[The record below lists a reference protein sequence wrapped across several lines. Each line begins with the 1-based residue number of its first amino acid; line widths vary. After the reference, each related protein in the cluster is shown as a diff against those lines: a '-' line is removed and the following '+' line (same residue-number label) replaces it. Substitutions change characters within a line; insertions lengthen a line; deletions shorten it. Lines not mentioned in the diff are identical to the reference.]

1 MAHKQPA
8 KDAVSAAMSAIETAL
23 NLSGDGHS
31 DGSAPP
37 NDPLSGR
44 SPPPPQIE
52 PPVSRR
58 LPPAED
64 VKTPLVADPP
74 ANDDRP
80 AIGPIVQALAMRR
93 LNATP
98 VVAATVGSLLWLA
111 LCAYYAVSHFPW
123 SGGSDAARQFL
134 AKPETVLLG
143 LAALGPMILFFGF
156 AALARRLQELRQAAR
171 SITQVALRLAEPETV
186 ASENVASLA
195 QAIRREI
202 GTMGDGIERA
212 LARAAELETLV
223 RSEVTTLERA
233 YSDNERRIRSLIA
246 EMADQR
252 EAILAS
258 GGRVR
263 AVIDD
268 AHRGVANDL
277 EAIAIRLG
285 ERVSGVGSE
294 VATSIGV
301 SAEEVTEAMDRAGGS
316 AVDRI
321 NAIAAEVSARLAAA
335 SGRSAEEIIGRVA
348 DIDQRIRNAGESL
361 ASDFAGRNED
371 LVGRIE
377 ASGATAVESLRRHA
391 DGIVAQ
397 LGAATAAAGHALDD
411 HDQTVVGRIADSGA
425 LAAEAIRL
433 HGDAVATR
441 LAVASESLAR
451 EFGQRIDELIERVE
465 SSARGISDT
474 VVTHGDGL
482 ASRLDVAVERLHE
495 SVVVRG
501 QSLEDS
507 LAAANSRFDST
518 LSGKTEDARALF
530 ESAGAAWAEHFDARH
545 AQLRALIDDS
555 SGVIG
560 GQIEESARRAADA
573 VAAEAIAA
581 QERLEAAARMALQR
595 WSDETREVGDKF
607 TSAASEAVASIAV
620 GGDSVN
626 DAIGQT
632 ISNLEDTLSARGGA
646 LVADLNNQT
655 RRIEEQLGALN
666 ALVGE
671 SGESA
676 IERIAAHTGRLG
688 ETLSGHIESI
698 DAVMSSRKAEIDER
712 LNEHQAHL
720 NQRLDEHR
728 SRIDEN
734 LVDHRSRID
743 ENLSEHRN
751 RLDDTLADQRGR
763 FDQTLGDHRQRLE
776 EAGAARLAEFES
788 VAAANQT
795 MVELALSTHTRAVDD
810 SLKDGSANLEIALT
824 DRGRDIVTRIEAETK
839 LLTTQ
844 LEATLNAIEQTVVIR
859 GGELDQR
866 LARRSQESV
875 ANFDS
880 GVEAADSRASAKLDE
895 VRTSFEKILERI
907 DGVLAARA
915 QSINENLARS
925 TVDAAKTLSEGG
937 REIAMGISAKS
948 AELEATLRG
957 RAEALSQALGEL
969 AGDINA
975 KLADRLDDMSGTLGA
990 SVTRF
995 RDDIVAPLHTLS
1007 VQLQSGG
1014 AEIAEAIGR
1023 HAANLGETVE
1033 SHVQRIG
1040 AESTAQLVARIE
1052 EMRGLIEGPAA
1063 DLVARI
1069 GARGDEVADQI
1080 AGVSVQA
1087 SQSFEQ
1093 QISSLVALLTRRGDD
1108 LLAAITATAAGS
1120 VRELGS
1126 LSGQIGVAVESSTA
1140 GLRAAAEAAQ
1150 SQSAETI
1157 GALVSGLSI
1166 EVASSAAGLRAAA
1179 EAAQSQSAETIG
1191 ALVGNLTTEVEA
1203 STAALRA
1210 AAEAAQSQTAETI
1223 GALVGNLMTEVEA
1236 STAALRAAADTTQN
1250 QSAETI
1256 GALISNLTA
1265 EIERSGASLR
1275 DAVETNAGASI
1286 STLNASS
1293 ERMRTELG
1301 QVLERLGQ
1309 VGSVLDRM
1317 VGAAGERLVAI
1328 EGGLGEK
1335 IELMQ
1340 QALGAMAD
1348 QVSALDRLSNETRDE
1363 SGALVERL
1371 SGHTAALAVVA
1382 RDLAANQHTVD
1393 ASLELRH
1400 ASLKVLFGE
1409 IAEKSQEFDAVARHF
1424 ATSFEDSFTKAQA
1437 RAQEISASLAV
1448 STKNAASNAVSQFE
1462 MIRDTTGRE
1471 RLKTAEALQAAYDQ
1485 ANANLEDVMTKTA
1498 ERFRDSVNE
1507 VRQMAAEV
1515 QRQLDET
1522 RRELRRGVFELPEE
1536 TAEAA
1541 TAMRRV
1547 VADQIAALK
1556 ELTAVVTAS
1565 GADFDVSEPT
1575 PAKVATRP
1583 ETPRKA
1589 EPAQRAESE
1598 SEGETLTASP
1608 PAEPPRPAPAAPAP
1622 AAATRAPRAAAASP
1636 ERSQSGWLSS
1646 LLAAASR
1653 DEAPAAP
1660 ASPAANEAPDGISL
1674 DVAKYVDTEAA
1685 AEMWDRWRAGDGA
1698 AASRRLYTAAGQQSF
1713 DEIRRRYRSDPQFQD
1728 AVNRYTQEFERLL
1741 ARIGETDRDGAQ
1753 SRATL
1758 LSDAGKVYTMLAHAS
1773 GRLG

>member
-1157 GALVSGLSI
+1157 GALV
-1166 EVASSAAGLRAAA
+1166 
-1179 EAAQSQSAETIG
+1179 
-1191 ALVGNLTTEVEA
+1191 GNLTTEVEA

-1210 AAEAAQSQTAETI
+1210 AAEAAQSQSAETI

>member
-1210 AAEAAQSQTAETI
+1210 AA
-1223 GALVGNLMTEVEA
+1223 
-1236 STAALRAAADTTQN
+1236 DTTQN